1 MQRAQ
6 HVDFYEIWNNAD
18 AVFLGEIGIYGDANS
33 KREADRIAGLMGGE
47 AHFDRTGIVY
57 IP

>member
-1 MQRAQ
+1 MEQAER
-6 HVDFYEIWNNAD
+6 VDFYEVWS
-18 AVFLGEIGIYGDANS
+18 VSGVLLGEIGIYGNADS
-33 KREADRIAGLMGGE
+33 KPEADRIAGLMGGE